1 MSATDESAAPRCAT
15 AWGLMLGA
23 LLLLLLAV
31 VLPWAQALVA
41 LDEDIA
47 AKRDQLARF
56 QRLGAT
62 LPALRA
68 ELDSVRV
75 NEDFKAF
82 YFSAPTSAL
91 AGAALQGRVQEIV
104 NQAEG
109 RLVST
114 QILPEGA
121 QEEPARVR
129 VRAQIQGSTET
140 LLEVLYQIEQTR
152 PFLFVEQIAIRSSAR
167 PPLPQGHPR
176 RNLPGNASG
185 ELTVRI
191 DLFGFTLEAGA

>member
-1 MSATDESAAPRCAT
+1 MSTTARPSTRRCAL
-15 AWGLMLGA
+15 AWGLMLGL
-23 LLLLLLAV
+23 LLLLLLAI
-31 VLPWAQALVA
+31 VLPWAQGLAA
-41 LDEDIA
+41 LDADIA
-47 AKRDQLARF
+47 AKRDQLARL

-68 ELDSVRV
+68 ELDSVRA

-82 YFSAPTSAL
+82 YFSASTSAL
-91 AGAALQGRVQEIV
+91 AGAALQTRVQEIV

-114 QILPEGA
+114 QILPEARG
-121 QEEPARVR
+121 EEPARVR

-140 LLEVLYQIEQTR
+140 LLEVLCQIEQAR
-152 PFLFVEQIAIRSSAR
+152 PFIFIEQLSIRSSAR
-167 PPLPQGHPR
+167 TNLPLRHPR
-176 RNLPGNASG
+176 RDLPGHSNG

-191 DLFGFTLEAGA
+191 DLFGFILEAGA